1 MKCMICGGQT
11 LPGAKLCLPCRAAL
25 RRARDDTIS
34 ELLPLPRRREAFA
47 FSHSPDI
54 GRAAPLAPA
63 ARPVTERAVAGSRS
77 RRRLSSAQLHAAAV
91 VAFVT
96 AAGVLTFIMAR
107 ELQRERTPAGVADS
121 VVQMAEPKSVTPRVS
136 PSTMLGNARDEMRS
150 ASAPVDFAEPDLPI
164 APSPVERKSARP
176 FKARGIAAKA
186 PVVLDPLPAPAPVD
200 PPLIITA
207 APPAPAPIVRVA
219 PPDRVQLL
227 AGALAKCTGDFLA
240 RFGCEHRTRAQHC
253 EGQWGQN
260 PQCPAGISNDHG
272 Q

>member
-63 ARPVTERAVAGSRS
+63 VRPVSERSIAGSRS

-107 ELQRERTPAGVADS
+107 ELQRERTPAGVAES
-121 VVQMAEPKSVTPRVS
+121 VVQVAEPKGVTPRVS

-150 ASAPVDFAEPDLPI
+150 ASAPVDSAEPDLPI
-164 APSPVERKSARP
+164 APPPVERKSDRP
-176 FKARGIAAKA
+176 SKAKAIAAKV
-186 PVVLDPLPAPAPVD
+186 PVVLEPLPASAPVD
-200 PPLIITA
+200 PSPNVIP
-207 APPAPAPIVRVA
+207 APPPPAPIVRA
-219 PPDRVQLL
+219 TPPDRVQLL
-227 AGALAKCTGDFLA
+227 AGALANCSGDFLA
-240 RFGCEHRTRAQHC
+240 RIGCEHRARAQYC